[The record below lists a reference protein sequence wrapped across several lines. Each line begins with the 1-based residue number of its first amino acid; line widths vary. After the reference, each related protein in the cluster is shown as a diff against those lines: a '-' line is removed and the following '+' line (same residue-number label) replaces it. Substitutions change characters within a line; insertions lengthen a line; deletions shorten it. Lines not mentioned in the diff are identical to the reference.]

1 MRKTLD
7 GPWARA
13 AIVLALV
20 TLLGFVAAACGSSS
34 SSSPSAASGPIKIGF
49 FAPESGFAAADGA
62 SAYEAAK
69 LAVSEINKAGGIGGR
84 SLELV
89 NYDDASDPKQA
100 VTIATR
106 LVTQDKVDAVVSGS
120 YSDQTLAA
128 APIFQRNSIPLLAA
142 YAVNPGIPAT
152 GNFVFQ
158 QDGTGTVQGRAG
170 AFAMVKDL
178 GVKKIAIVAVN
189 NDFGTALVE
198 GFTQEATHLG
208 AQVVATDYN
217 QFGEKDFTP
226 ILSRDKSKGATG
238 YYMVEY
244 AAEAQQFISDWNT
257 LGFKY
262 PLLGTEGLDS
272 TKGFLEP
279 VGKAAEGLIFTTS
292 FNRDSTEPVV
302 QAFIQAF
309 TSAAGFAPDMVPA
322 TAYDAFFVLKQAMA
336 NGTSPTQIRD
346 GIASTKNFVGVT
358 GTIQTYNSVGEVVK
372 AVDLEVIKNGQ
383 VHHYGVISD
392 PAIITP

>member
-1 MRKTLD
+1 MRKTLA

-13 AIVLALV
+13 SIVLALV
-20 TLLGFVAAACGSSS
+20 TLLSFVAAACGSSS
-34 SSSPSAASGPIKIGF
+34 SSSSSPTSEPIKIGF
-49 FAPESGFAAADGA
+49 FAPKSGFAAADGA
-62 SAYEAAK
+62 SAYEAAQ
-69 LAVSEINKAGGIGGR
+69 LAVAEINKAGGIDGR
-84 SLELV
+84 SLELIS
-89 NYDDASDPKQA
+89 YDDASDPKQA

-106 LVTQDKVDAVVSGS
+106 LVTQDKVAAVVSGS

-128 APIFQRNSIPLLAA
+128 APIFQRASIPMLAA

-152 GNFVFQ
+152 GDFIFQ
-158 QDGTGTVQGRAG
+158 GDPTGTVQGRAG
-170 AFAMVKDL
+170 AFAMVNDL

-198 GFTQEATHLG
+198 GFTQEATDLG

>member
-1 MRKTLD
+1 MRKTLN
-7 GPWARA
+7 GSWARA

-34 SSSPSAASGPIKIGF
+34 SSSSSSASEAIKIGF

-62 SAYEAAK
+62 SAYEAAQ
-69 LAVSEINKAGGIGGR
+69 LAVAEINKAGGIDGR
-84 SLELV
+84 SLELI

-106 LVTQDKVDAVVSGS
+106 LVTQDKVAAVVSGS

-128 APIFQRNSIPLLAA
+128 APIFQRASIPMLAA

-152 GNFVFQ
+152 GDFIFQ
-158 QDGTGTVQGRAG
+158 VDPTGTVQGRAG
-170 AFAMVKDL
+170 ASAMVNDL

-189 NDFGTALVE
+189 NDFGKALVDGFTTEATAL
-198 GFTQEATHLG
+198 G
-208 AQVVATDYN
+208 AEVVATDYN

-244 AAEAQQFISDWNT
+244 GAEGQQFIRNWNT

-262 PLLGTEGLDS
+262 PLLGTEGIDS
-272 TKGFLEP
+272 TKGFVEP
-279 VGKAAEGLIFTTS
+279 LGKAADGLVFTTS
-292 FNRDSTEPVV
+292 FNRESTEPVTLS
-302 QAFIQAF
+302 FIQAF
-309 TSAAGFAPDMVPA
+309 TSATSFAPDMVPA

-358 GTIQTYNSVGEVVK
+358 GTIESYNDTGEVVK

-383 VHHYGVISD
+383 VHHYGEISD
-392 PAIITP
+392 PVIITP